1 MIIGINHKSTII
13 PREMSSQ
20 INRRVTR
27 SMTKVATQDPSITKV
42 KVATQKP
49 SITKNTSKQVSS
61 QTQVAPTTGVE
72 FLTYEECKKRGLTN
86 DIYNKR
92 GTMVVGYFVYIR
104 QEKIHPMYLENLS
117 PEQLSNPNLLAV
129 APYGFLWTEEPSCTS
144 YYSWDEY
151 YILVENPYI

>member
-1 MIIGINHKSTII
+1 
-13 PREMSSQ
+13 MSSP

-27 SMTKVATQDPSITKV
+27 SMTKVTTQDPSITKV

-61 QTQVAPTTGVE
+61 QTQVVPTTGVE

-92 GTMVVGYFVYIR
+92 GIMVIDYFVYIR
-104 QEKIHPMYLENLS
+104 KDRIHPMYMENLS

-129 APYGFLWTEEPSCTS
+129 APYGFLWEEESSCTS

-151 YILVENPYI
+151 YSLIKNPYI